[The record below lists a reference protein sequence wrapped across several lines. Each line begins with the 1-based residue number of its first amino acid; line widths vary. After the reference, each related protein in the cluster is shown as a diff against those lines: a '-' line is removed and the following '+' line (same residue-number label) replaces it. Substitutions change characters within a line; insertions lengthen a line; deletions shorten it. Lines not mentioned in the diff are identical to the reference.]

1 VRGLR
6 GITLPHSR
14 YAPLIAP
21 EPVHILLVEDS
32 PDDIELTREALSD
45 AKLAN
50 ELHAVMDGEAAIAF
64 LRGEGEHAGKPRPD
78 LILLDLNLPKMNGQE
93 VLAEIKA
100 DRSLKQIP
108 VIMLTTS
115 AAEED
120 VAAAY
125 SGHVNAYVQK
135 PVDFSAFMTAV
146 QSLEEFWLSIVRL
159 PAK

>member
-1 VRGLR
+1 MTVV
-6 GITLPHSR
+6 
-14 YAPLIAP
+14 
-21 EPVHILLVEDS
+21 PVQILLVEDS

-50 ELHAVMDGEAAIAF
+50 ELHAVMDGEAAIAY

-78 LILLDLNLPKMNGQE
+78 LILLDLNLPKKNGRE
-93 VLAEIKA
+93 VLAEIKGDDA
-100 DRSLKQIP
+100 LKQIP

-120 VAAAY
+120 VADAY
-125 SGHVNAYVQK
+125 SRHVNAYVQK
-135 PVDFSAFMTAV
+135 PVDFSEFMTAV

-159 PAK
+159 PSK